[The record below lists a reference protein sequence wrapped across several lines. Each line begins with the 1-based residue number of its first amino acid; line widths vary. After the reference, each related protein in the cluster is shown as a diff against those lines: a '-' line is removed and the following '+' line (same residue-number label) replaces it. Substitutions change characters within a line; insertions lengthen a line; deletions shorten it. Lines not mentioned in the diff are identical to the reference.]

1 MPDIPGGKV
10 EHSGPPLLPT
20 GQIALLRTF
29 RVEVVLFFG
38 LTLFAMLAFG
48 MSPAAAA
55 EPGTGITD
63 SAIETAH
70 GRMAAAKA
78 DIAAAMD
85 EAHRQI
91 DAAIDSAGSIESPDV
106 RPGLVKKTG
115 LPEHGT
121 LYLVQPDPAAPA
133 TFSGRGGYSAD
144 GTSGPSGLLSA
155 AVPPGSTV
163 EQAYLYAYIQNAN
176 PTASESTVTFDG
188 LAVSTAKLDDYAIT
202 LSSSR
207 ADVTPQVA
215 ARVGTGSGMTD
226 FSAPTILPVDGLAL
240 VVIYSNPALPA
251 RTIAVFDGAAQTLGD
266 TATFTFAAPLDKS
279 DPGFSAR
286 MSLGIG
292 FSFQQGS
299 GHTCGP
305 GSPVSKQHSVV
316 DVNGVRLTSCAGGDD
331 DAGTFGSLI
340 TVGGVGDSTDNP
352 ANPFQTPAD
361 GAPVR
366 VTDDEFYDLEPFL
379 SQGDT
384 SLTVTTSQPSN
395 DDILFLSIIQVDALA
410 SVTTEVCGDG
420 LDGDA
425 DGLPDGND
433 PDCPGFVVIPIVV
446 PVGTEICGD
455 GTDTDKDGRD
465 PPCPLQVLPPVP
477 DTLVPGARAFPPQPV
492 MSSVTEA
499 RKVAEK
505 PARPPSRKLP
515 RTGGTT
521 GPLLS
526 IALTLLFGGL
536 ALTSQPPANRS
547 GPSAYLARI
556 RLFLGLCSS
565 SARPRCSK
573 RGGTYIPNR
582 PR

>member
-10 EHSGPPLLPT
+10 EHSGPPLEPT
-20 GQIALLRTF
+20 GQIPLLRTS
-29 RVEVVLFFG
+29 RVEVGLFFG
-38 LTLFAMLAFG
+38 LTLLAMLAFG
-48 MSPAAAA
+48 TSPAAAA

-63 SAIETAH
+63 TAIDTAH
-70 GRMAAAKA
+70 GRMAAAQA

-91 DAAIDSAGSIESPDV
+91 DAAVDFAGSIQNPTVPS
-106 RPGLVKKTG
+106 GLVEKKQP
-115 LPEHGT
+115 PEHGT
-121 LYLVQPDPAAPA
+121 LYLLKPAPAAPA
-133 TFSGRGGYSAD
+133 TFTGRGGYSAD
-144 GTSGPSGLLSA
+144 GTSGPAGLLSA
-155 AVPPGSTV
+155 AVPLGSTV

-176 PTASESTVTFDG
+176 PTASEGTVTFDG
-188 LAVSTAKLDDYAIT
+188 LPVSTAKLDDYAIT

-215 ARVGTGSGMTD
+215 AKVGTGSGMTD
-226 FSAPTILPVDGLAL
+226 FYSPTSLPVDGLAL
-240 VVIYSNPALPA
+240 VVIYSNPALPV

-266 TATFTFAAPLDKS
+266 TATFRFNAPLDRS

-299 GHTCGP
+299 GHSCGP

-352 ANPFQTPAD
+352 ADPFQTPAD
-361 GAPVR
+361 GNPVR

-425 DGLPDGND
+425 DGLTDGND

-455 GTDTDKDGRD
+455 GTDTDGDGQD
-465 PPCPLQVLPPVP
+465 PPCPLQVPPPVP
-477 DTLVPGARAFPPQPV
+477 DPLVPGPEAVPPHPMV
-492 MSSVTEA
+492 KTVTEV
-499 RKVAEK
+499 RSVVEK
-505 PARPPSRKLP
+505 PAAPPSRPGPRTLP
-515 RTGGTT
+515 RTGSN
-521 GPLLS
+521 PRWLLS
-526 IALTLLFGGL
+526 AALSLLFGGL
-536 ALTSQPPANRS
+536 VLTSRS
-547 GPSAYLARI
+547 RKSRI
-556 RLFLGLCSS
+556 
-565 SARPRCSK
+565 
-573 RGGTYIPNR
+573 T
-582 PR
+582 

>member
-1 MPDIPGGKV
+1 MPDIPCGKV

-20 GQIALLRTF
+20 GQIPLQRTF
-29 RVEVVLFFG
+29 RVEVGLFFG
-38 LTLFAMLAFG
+38 FTVLSMFAFG

-55 EPGTGITD
+55 EPGAGITD
-63 SAIETAH
+63 AAIDTAH
-70 GRMAAAKA
+70 GKMAAAKA
-78 DIAAAMD
+78 DFAAAMD
-85 EAHRQI
+85 AAHGQIEA
-91 DAAIDSAGSIESPDV
+91 AKSAPTSAVPS
-106 RPGLVKKTG
+106 GLVENKQP
-115 LPEHGT
+115 PEHGT
-121 LYLVQPDPAAPA
+121 LFLLKPAPTAPA
-133 TFSGRGGYSAD
+133 TFTGRGGYSAD
-144 GTSGPSGLLSA
+144 GTSGPAGLLSA
-155 AVPPGSTV
+155 TVPPGSTV

-176 PTASESTVTFDG
+176 PTAPESTVLFDG
-188 LAVSTAKLDDYAIT
+188 FPVSTVKLDDYAIT

-215 ARVGTGSGMTD
+215 GKVGTGSGTTD
-226 FSAPTILPVDGLAL
+226 FSAPTSLPVDGLAL

-266 TATFTFAAPLDKS
+266 TATFSFNAPLDRS

-352 ANPFQTPAD
+352 ADPFQTPAD
-361 GAPVR
+361 GNPVR

-446 PVGTEICGD
+446 PVGIEICGD

-465 PPCPLQVLPPVP
+465 PPCPPLVLPPAP
-477 DTLVPGARAFPPQPV
+477 ETLVPVVRALPPQPV
-492 MSSVTEA
+492 MKSLTGAQKLVD
-499 RKVAEK
+499 K
-505 PARPPSRKLP
+505 PSRPAPAKLP
-515 RTGGTT
+515 RTGADT
-521 GPLLS
+521 GLLLS
-526 IALTLLFGGL
+526 TAVTLLAGGML
-536 ALTSQPPANRS
+536 LRSTDRRRNR
-547 GPSAYLARI
+547 
-556 RLFLGLCSS
+556 RLG
-565 SARPRCSK
+565 
-573 RGGTYIPNR
+573 
-582 PR
+582 

>member
-20 GQIALLRTF
+20 GQIPLRRTV
-29 RVEVVLFFG
+29 RVEVGLFFG
-38 LTLFAMLAFG
+38 LTLLAMFAFG

-63 SAIETAH
+63 TAIDAAH
-70 GRMAAAKA
+70 GRIAAAKA
-78 DIAAAMD
+78 DIAVAMD
-85 EAHRQI
+85 AARRQA
-91 DAAIDSAGSIESPDV
+91 DAAIDSAGSTKSPAV
-106 RPGLVKKTG
+106 RSGLVEKKR

-121 LYLVQPDPAAPA
+121 LYLVKPAPTAPA
-133 TFSGRGGYSAD
+133 TFTGRGGYSAD
-144 GTSGPSGLLSA
+144 GTSGPSGLLTA
-155 AVPPGSTV
+155 AVPPGSSV

-188 LAVSTAKLDDYAIT
+188 LPVLTAKLDDYAIT
-202 LSSSR
+202 LSSAR

-215 ARVGTGSGMTD
+215 AKVGTGSGTTD
-226 FSAPTILPVDGLAL
+226 FSAPTSRPVDRLAL
-240 VVIYSNPALPA
+240 VVIYSNPGLPV

-352 ANPFQTPAD
+352 ADPFQTPAD
-361 GAPVR
+361 GNPVR

-379 SQGDT
+379 AQGDT

-395 DDILFLSIIQVDALA
+395 DDILFLSIVQVDALA

-420 LDGDA
+420 RDGDA

-433 PDCPGFVVIPIVV
+433 PDCPGFVVIPVV
-446 PVGTEICGD
+446 IPVGTEICGD
-455 GTDTDKDGRD
+455 GTDTDKDGQD
-465 PPCPLQVLPPVP
+465 PPCPLQVPPPVQDP
-477 DTLVPGARAFPPQPV
+477 LVTGPEAVPPQPV
-492 MSSVTEA
+492 AKSVTGA
-499 RKVAEK
+499 RKVLETPTR
-505 PARPPSRKLP
+505 PASRTLP
-515 RTGGTT
+515 RTGGNP
-521 GPLLS
+521 GLLFS
-526 IALTLLFGGL
+526 IALTILFGGL
-536 ALTSQPPANRS
+536 VLIRS
-547 GPSAYLARI
+547 TARQ
-556 RLFLGLCSS
+556 
-565 SARPRCSK
+565 
-573 RGGTYIPNR
+573 
-582 PR
+582 